1 MPFQPLLPKTSTDFR
16 GGDKPGTWIDGT
28 VNLFRDLGDTLEFD
42 AGINTEIN
50 SVPSPWSRPLQFISA
65 FKNAN
70 YPSRDWLI
78 AQYRGLLATLALAE
92 NLRLDITVSSVQLP
106 DLQDNQFAKCIWG
119 LRPRDEDSV
128 LSINPDQG
136 AWSEIFLFELDGVVI
151 GMTSPATL
159 ICPTGYFPHQIKSRI
174 SWLKWETV
182 YNQKYGR
189 NDELGFFQ
197 DPIQSGLA
205 ANHKNILSP
214 WLADLRNAV
223 LNNPINAD
231 LSGNV
236 ARILDE
242 FIDQLNVRGDG
253 RYQPCEQPTP
263 FGMPLGHK
271 FTALHPAAAVIQ
283 DSHVK
288 VIPSRGRNDELY
300 IIDPRN
306 LPGILGIP
314 IRDINVI
321 GSAPLENFDPNLH
334 RGGNERFAT
343 PRDFFLDELYYS
355 ETPGLLPGSW
365 LDQTVRTAKIDNL
378 TILLPF
384 HSWVQDYFSS
394 EDLER
399 NVSIRLID
407 SGHPRKISISLTM
420 QLSGVERR
428 VPYTVRQDF
437 DLIPE
442 NRLSDDYPTIALW
455 PNLPS
460 NGAVQW
466 TEFFL
471 LESVSDQV
479 GVSYSFQIQQPTD
492 DGILTNRLIGQE
504 SYHYWKSNQRPD
516 ILEAQKD
523 GRLIGM
529 IPLKTPQLAPGAID
543 TWAVGVDFGTSFT
556 SIYMRKGNQNP
567 EPFQLNPAL
576 LKVTLGSE
584 VESKEFHDHIYRDFF
599 IPDVLEPLGNVPP
612 MSTAI
617 TTLGWQEPVNGV
629 AQCMTEA
636 RIYYP
641 NLSFGKFSQSVKT
654 NIKWEN
660 IRYQKPFLS
669 FLVRLISAQAAMENV
684 QTIEWSISY
693 PSAFSRAELN
703 QYRVTWQN
711 VLNDIKGIT
720 GQTHTLKP
728 LQTESIAFSKYFA
741 DILGQNMVHTTCI
754 DVGGGTSDLSIWRNN
769 ELIHQASVPFAGR
782 DMFHNLLRSKLD
794 YFPDIFGGDP
804 SEYRDLR
811 EITERGNFNSFLDL
825 KLRFESETNDN
836 RGSGY
841 KGGYRLNCRT
851 PRNRQFRSLLAF
863 AYCGLFHYIGL
874 VQKWLKQEGKITEN
888 YSTSLLIGGNGSR
901 FIHWLSPTGQFTPD
915 SEINQLVRGIIQA
928 ATDLT
933 PTPNLITLSNEPKQE
948 ACGGLVVPPDGERLK
963 GIDTPL
969 NDPYLGEACVI
980 NGQSFAAHERL
991 SLRPDWDEITEFS
1004 VTSTIQLETYL
1015 RTFNQVI
1022 TDGNIT
1028 EIEQIRDTRSGKIF
1042 ELNDELK
1049 TTLSNK
1055 LTASCLRKQGER
1067 DRFEKDPPFLMVLK
1081 SFLEV
1086 LVSQW

>member
-92 NLRLDITVSSVQLP
+92 NLRLDITVSSVRLP

-159 ICPTGYFPHQIKSRI
+159 ICPTGYFPNHIKSRI

-182 YNQKYGR
+182 YNQRYGR

-197 DPIQSGLA
+197 DPIRGLA

-214 WLADLRNAV
+214 WLANLRNEV
-223 LNNPINAD
+223 LRNPINAD

-242 FIDQLNVRGDG
+242 FIVQLNVRGDG
-253 RYQPCEQPTP
+253 YQPCEQPTP
-263 FGMPLGHK
+263 FGMPLGYK

-283 DSHVK
+283 NSHVK

-300 IIDPRN
+300 IIDPRD

-321 GSAPLENFDPNLH
+321 GSAPLENFDPTLH

-365 LDQTVRTAKIDNL
+365 LDQTLRTARIDNL

-394 EDLER
+394 EYLER

-407 SGHPRKISISLTM
+407 AGHPKKIAISLTM
-420 QLSGVERR
+420 ELSGVERR

-442 NRLSDDYPTIALW
+442 NRLSDVYPTIALW

-471 LESVSDQV
+471 LESVSDLY
-479 GVSYSFQIQQPTD
+479 GVPYSFQIQQPTD
-492 DGILTNRLIGQE
+492 DGILTDRFIGQE

-523 GRLIGM
+523 DRFIGM
-529 IPLKTPQLAPGAID
+529 IPLKTPQPAPGAID

-556 SIYMRKGNQNP
+556 NIYMRKGNQNP

-641 NLSFGKFSQSVKT
+641 RSNGEFSQSVKT

-660 IRYQKPFLS
+660 FKYQKPFLS

-703 QYRVTWQN
+703 QYRVTWQD
-711 VLNDIKGIT
+711 VLNDIRGIT
-720 GQTHTLKP
+720 GQNHTLNP

-769 ELIHQASVPFAGR
+769 ELTHQASVPFAGR
-782 DMFHNLLRSKLD
+782 DLFHNLLRSKLE
-794 YFPDIFGGDP
+794 YFPDIFGLSP
-804 SEYRDLR
+804 NDLTDVR
-811 EITERGNFNSFLDL
+811 RAIEQNSNFNSIMDL
-825 KLRFESETNDN
+825 RLRFESETDHFSAA
-836 RGSGY
+836 GTSLTQ
-841 KGGYRLNCRT
+841 GYRLNHRT

-863 AYCGLFHYIGL
+863 AYGGLFHYIGL
-874 VQKWLKQEGKITEN
+874 VQKWLKQEGIISEN

-933 PTPNLITLSNEPKQE
+933 PNPNLITLSNGPKQE
-948 ACGGLVVPPDGERLK
+948 ACGGLVVPPGGERLK

-980 NGQSFAAHERL
+980 NGQSFAAHDRL
-991 SLRPDWDEITEFS
+991 SLRPDWDEITEFR

-1015 RTFNQVI
+1015 RNFNQVI

-1028 EIEQIRDTRSGKIF
+1028 EIEQIRDSRSGRIF

-1049 TTLSNK
+1049 TNLSNK
-1055 LTASCLRKQGER
+1055 LIASCLRKQGER
-1067 DRFEKDPPFLMVLK
+1067 DKFEKDPPFLMSLK

-1086 LVSQW
+1086 LVSKW